1 MMDFFESIS
10 SFFNKI
16 VTYTQTLFTNI
27 KESIAEMQTWIEYLP
42 TGLIVSAAIIIVM
55 LVIFRVLGR

>member
-1 MMDFFESIS
+1 MMEFFESIS

>member
-1 MMDFFESIS
+1 MMEFFESIS

-16 VTYTQTLFTNI
+16 VTFTETLFANI
-27 KESIAEMQTWIEYLP
+27 KDSIAEMQLWIEYLP

-55 LVIFRVLGR
+55 LVIFRILGR

>member
-1 MMDFFESIS
+1 MMEFFESIS

-42 TGLIVSAAIIIVM
+42 TGLIVSAAIILVM